1 MSDLNGD
8 DSGFRDNFYWKFT
21 IQGLSRKVRLNNA
34 ILGTYCWVLS
44 CRRRNMWC
52 KYCGRFCGFFSS
64 AHPACEDN
72 AATLIYTKQCILTD
86 LDQGIVP
93 QRVHLAD
100 SLPFVLQKG
109 EVIVWVANH
118 VEARKQKTTR
128 QYVRK
133 SFGVSNRLFKG
144 FTVHSGRGTTTP
156 IEHTELAPIGRG
168 TLILTSKNIYWIC
181 SMQSIKIPFNKIV
194 SFIAYSDALLVQKE
208 GVSATPH
215 VFMTGDATFLRD
227 VIGKL
232 TQI

>member
-1 MSDLNGD
+1 M
-8 DSGFRDNFYWKFT
+8 
-21 IQGLSRKVRLNNA
+21 
-34 ILGTYCWVLS
+34 YCWVLL

-52 KYCGRFCGFFSS
+52 KYCGRFCVFFSS

-232 TQI
+232 TQV